1 MSKIKEYFPIPLILF
16 GGIMADISQ
25 DILPDIITIQVIAW
39 VSVVVG
45 GIGLARI
52 VWNKVRWFS
61 DSQEAYELATA
72 EPWESRDRKVKNRR
86 NIKNMNKVYPSL
98 KSKKEQKPRVSQNR
112 KLSELDFDEIF
123 KL

>member
-1 MSKIKEYFPIPLILF
+1 M
-16 GGIMADISQ
+16 
-25 DILPDIITIQVIAW
+25 
-39 VSVVVG
+39 
-45 GIGLARI
+45 
-52 VWNKVRWFS
+52 
-61 DSQEAYELATA
+61 ATA